1 MDTVT
6 LLFSILAGSALLSG
20 IGLGVK
26 AWYERRTLHA
36 QAGNDEANATTVL
49 VAAARELVDPLRKE
63 LAAER
68 AEHAE
73 ELARGRAEHARDI
86 EEERVKVAQVRKE
99 LDQALSDLQHLR
111 EELASALSEISQ
123 VKAINRALEAENT
136 RLRERRLTSED

>member
-1 MDTVT
+1 MDNGLVS
-6 LLFSILAGSALLSG
+6 LLFAILSGTALLSG

-68 AEHAE
+68 ASHAQE
-73 ELARGRAEHARDI
+73 I
-86 EEERVKVAQVRKE
+86 EEERIKVAHVRNE
-99 LDQALSDLQHLR
+99 LDRALVDLHHLR
-111 EELASALSEISQ
+111 TELEAALTEITQ
-123 VKAINRALEAENT
+123 VKAMNRALEEENL
-136 RLRERRLTSED
+136 RLRGLTSED